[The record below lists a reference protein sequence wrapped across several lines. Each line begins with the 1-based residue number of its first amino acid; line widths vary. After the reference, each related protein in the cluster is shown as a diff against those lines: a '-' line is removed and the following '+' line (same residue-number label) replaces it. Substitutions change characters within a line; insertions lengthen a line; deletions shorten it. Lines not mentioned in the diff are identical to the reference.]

1 MIFQNLHIL
10 TGNLAHDAEL
20 QIVSGGRRVVHLRI
34 YTEYRTTRDGQTRRT
49 STTHAVTAWGTLA
62 EAIAHWRKGD
72 LVHIEGP
79 VFEREMKP
87 TDGSKPRK
95 LRELYA
101 DIAYRVDLGPRAG
114 KSSAATDESA
124 PAPLASSS
132 TAADDDWPV

>member
-1 MIFQNLHIL
+1 MIFQNLHII
-10 TGNLAHDAEL
+10 TGNLAHDAQL
-20 QIVSGGRRVVHLRI
+20 QVVAGGRRVVHLRI
-34 YTEYRTTRDGQTRRT
+34 YTEYRTTHSGAQRVT
-49 STTHAVTAWGTLA
+49 STSHAVTVWGSLA

-101 DIAYRVDLGPRAG
+101 DVAYRVDLGER
-114 KSSAATDESA
+114 SSAPVASEGQPAEVSQTSSQPGVNDE
-124 PAPLASSS
+124 
-132 TAADDDWPV
+132 WPS